1 MKEVWIKPTDDK
13 YFFKKSHATSYAV
26 AVVVHMNLICEQL
39 EKMKSKARRSLAKT
53 LSWRILAT
61 SDTFVISWLITGTLS
76 MAGAI
81 AGIEVVTKMFLY
93 YGHERI
99 WNKIKWGKDKTDH
112 PTYVF
117 PYEDWKVKR
126 VKIILIKKVTNV

>member
-1 MKEVWIKPTDDK
+1 
-13 YFFKKSHATSYAV
+13 
-26 AVVVHMNLICEQL
+26 
-39 EKMKSKARRSLAKT
+39 MKSKARRSLAKT

-99 WNKIKWGKDKTDH
+99 WNKIKWGKAKTDH

-126 VKIILIKKVTNV
+126 VKNYLDKKGNKRLAKLLFD